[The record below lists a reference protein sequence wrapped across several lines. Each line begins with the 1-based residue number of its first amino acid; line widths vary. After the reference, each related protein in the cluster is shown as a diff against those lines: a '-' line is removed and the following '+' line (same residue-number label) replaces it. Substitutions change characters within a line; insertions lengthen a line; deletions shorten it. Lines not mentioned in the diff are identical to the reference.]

1 MLDCCQSHGCC
12 NDKASCCWS
21 KSELARYT
29 SAKEQLVQARR
40 VDRVCDSCG
49 TAEVEK
55 RMGGRMDLTAAHLGP
70 FSLEDSINELEAPFC
85 TAGLDV
91 GVGGHCLLQ
100 LIHLASWQGRRSAG
114 LLHSSSIRIS
124 QNCRGSIALGGGDGG
139 GACGDIICVLWAM
152 SG

>member
-29 SAKEQLVQARR
+29 AKQQLVQARR

-49 TAEVEK
+49 TAEEEK
-55 RMGGRMDLTAAHLGP
+55 RMGGRLNLTAAHLGP

-100 LIHLASWQGRRSAG
+100 LIHPASWQGRRSAG
-114 LLHSSSIRIS
+114 LHSSRILIS
-124 QNCRGSIALGGGDGG
+124 QNCRGSVGGRDGG
-139 GACGDIICVLWAM
+139 GAF
-152 SG
+152 